1 MSFPFHTNDI
11 HSTLNLISTIIASLH
26 RTITSA
32 THTHFQSLVQE
43 LQALQRSLT
52 EIDALAG
59 DETQIPE
66 ISALKF
72 ASCGCKETLERFWE
86 RLRPF
91 EDVLGEGAGKRD
103 AKGAW
108 KKTPRMVRWE
118 LLVRK
123 EVPELRT
130 YLVAHVGS
138 LNLRLSTALL

>member
-1 MSFPFHTNDI
+1 M
-11 HSTLNLISTIIASLH
+11 
-26 RTITSA
+26 
-32 THTHFQSLVQE
+32 
-43 LQALQRSLT
+43 QRSLT

-59 DETQIPE
+59 DEVQIPE

-91 EDVLGEGAGKRD
+91 EDVLGECSGKRD

-108 KKTPRMVRWE
+108 KKAPRMVRWE